1 MKLEINLDESRF
13 KNLVDE
19 ELGKFSDAEIHDI
32 LGKAISQYVID
43 NGILEKLFYYKKKNY
58 YGDETGEIE
67 ATPRLERIVQNI
79 DMAPTLE
86 KLKNDIQTLLKKDD
100 TIKRLAE
107 NLFYRFISQKIDDM
121 IWRNT
126 TLQSLIQIQAGQM
139 INDKFNN
146 K

>member
-1 MKLEINLDESRF
+1 MSNTIDSRVVEMKFDNKQFES
-13 KNLVDE
+13 
-19 ELGKFSDAEIHDI
+19 A
-32 LGKAISQYVID
+32 
-43 NGILEKLFYYKKKNY
+43 
-58 YGDETGEIE
+58 
-67 ATPRLERIVQNI
+67 VQTSLN
-79 DMAPTLE
+79 TLE

-100 TIKRLAE
+100 TVKRLAE

-139 INDKFNN
+139 IDNKFNN

>member
-13 KNLVDE
+13 KDLVDE
-19 ELGKFSDAEIHDI
+19 ELGKFSDAELHDI

-100 TIKRLAE
+100 TVKRLAE

-139 INDKFNN
+139 IDNKFNN

>member
-13 KNLVDE
+13 KDLVDE

-32 LGKAISQYVID
+32 LGKAISQYVMD
-43 NGILEKLFYYKKKNY
+43 NGIVEKLFYYKKKNY

-67 ATPRLERIVQNI
+67 ATPRFERIVQNI
-79 DMAPTLE
+79 NMEPTLE
-86 KLKNDIQTLLKKDD
+86 KLKNDIQTLLSEDD
-100 TIKRLAE
+100 TVKRLAE

-126 TLQSLIQIQAGQM
+126 TLQTLIQVQAGQM
-139 INDKFNN
+139 IDNRLNN

>member
-13 KNLVDE
+13 KDLVDE
-19 ELGKFSDAEIHDI
+19 ELGKFSDAELHDI